1 MGWKS
6 IPEREFSI
14 VPRPALSRSGPWRG
28 GGAVWRRLQE
38 AAIVSGMKEIDR
50 VVVSRQ
56 RIGRRVAELA
66 AEMSRIY
73 AGSELVIVPV
83 LTGSF
88 ILLAD
93 LVRRLPMKMRV
104 DVLAVTSY
112 AGRVTPSH
120 RPTIVLPGRLPLA
133 CRHVLILDDVLE
145 SGRSLEAVRRMI
157 RRRRPASIRTCVLLR
172 KGAARRAGLTAD
184 FIGFDIGD
192 EFVVGY
198 GMDFNHY
205 YRNLPDVVTLKPEA
219 LGESVA

>member
-1 MGWKS
+1 MAR
-6 IPEREFSI
+6 RET
-14 VPRPALSRSGPWRG
+14 
-28 GGAVWRRLQE
+28 VWRRRQE
-38 AAIVSGMKEIDR
+38 AAIVSRMKEIDR

-56 RIGRRVAELA
+56 RIRRRVTELA
-66 AEMSRIY
+66 AEMSRVY

-120 RPTIVLPGRLPLA
+120 RPTMVLPGRLPLA
-133 CRHVLILDDVLE
+133 GRHALILDDVLE

-157 RRRRPASIRTCVLLR
+157 SRRRPASIRTCVLLR
-172 KGAARRAGLTAD
+172 KGAARRAGLSAD